1 MNILHNNRI
10 LKILCSLFLFV
21 ALLNIPSNETFTPNI
36 INVIAVSVFIFSLWI
51 TEALPI
57 PVTSLFPIFMM
68 PIFGIMDVGDIT
80 KHYGNKI
87 IFLFLSGLILAIAIS
102 KWNLSK
108 RIALYIL
115 KFTSKSVPGIM
126 LGFMIATAF
135 LSMWISNTATTMMML
150 PIAMSV
156 IGVLQAQNDQLNSF
170 AKYLLI
176 SIAYSASIGGMATI
190 IGTPPNAILASYASE
205 SLNYEFEFIQWF
217 KMFFP
222 LVVILIILMW
232 IYLRIFVGKIEG
244 NLSKGQKFIDD
255 EIKKLGKITYEEI
268 NVLIVFAIIA
278 CGWIFKSYLPFKIHD
293 SSIGIMGITL
303 LFILPDRKQKDTILN
318 WEDARE
324 ISWGTLLLFG
334 GGISIAKSLESSGI
348 ITILGDY
355 ISLWSDGNI
364 LLAIIIALFL
374 TIFLT
379 EFIGNAALIAIM
391 IPILVEIGSNMSVIG
406 AEHQFDLVL
415 PAVIACSCA
424 FMLPMSTPPN
434 AIIFSSKIIKISEM
448 ARVGFLANIF
458 AGLVILA
465 YFRYFIH

>member
-1 MNILHNNRI
+1 MNILLNNRI
-10 LKILCSLFLFV
+10 LKILFSISLFII
-21 ALLNIPSNETFTPNI
+21 ALNLPSNDTFTPNI

-51 TEALPI
+51 SEALPI
-57 PVTSLFPIFMM
+57 PVTSLFPLFMM
-68 PIFGIMDVGDIT
+68 PLFGIMDIGDVS
-80 KHYGNKI
+80 KNYGNKI
-87 IFLFLSGLILAIAIS
+87 IFLFLSGLILAIAIN
-102 KWNLSK
+102 KWQLSR
-108 RIALYIL
+108 RIALHIL
-115 KFTSKSVPGIM
+115 RFTSKSTSGIM

-156 IGVLQAQNDQLNSF
+156 IGVLQKQNDKFEIF

-176 SIAYSASIGGMATI
+176 AIAYSASIGGMATI

-205 SLNYEFEFIQWF
+205 SLNYEFEFVAWF

-222 LVVILIILMW
+222 LVVILIGLMW
-232 IYLRIFVGKIEG
+232 LYLKTFAGKIDG
-244 NLSKGQKFIDD
+244 DLSQGQKFIND

-268 NVLIVFAIIA
+268 NVLIVFAFIA
-278 CGWIFKSYLPFKIHD
+278 CGWIFKSYLPIKIHD
-293 SSIGIMGITL
+293 ASIGIMGITL
-303 LFILPDRKQKDTILN
+303 LFILPSKDKKDTILN
-318 WEDARE
+318 WEDARD

-334 GGISIAKSLESSGI
+334 GGISIAKALESSGI

-355 ISLWSDGNI
+355 ISAWSGGSI

-391 IPILVEIGSNMSVIG
+391 IPILVEIGLKMGGISG
-406 AEHQFDLVL
+406 QFDIVL

-434 AIIFSSKIIKISEM
+434 AIIFSSKLIKISEM
-448 ARVGFLANIF
+448 AKIGLLANIF
-458 AGLVILA
+458 AGLVVLG
-465 YFRYFIH
+465 YFRLFLS

>member
-1 MNILHNNRI
+1 MNILLNNRI
-10 LKILCSLFLFV
+10 LKILFSIILFLL
-21 ALLNIPSNETFTPNI
+21 LLNLPNNKTFTPEI

-57 PVTSLFPIFMM
+57 PVTSLFPLFMM
-68 PIFGIMDVGDIT
+68 PLFGIMEVGDVS
-80 KHYGNKI
+80 KNYGNKI

-115 KFTSKSVPGIM
+115 KFTSRSISGVM

-156 IGVLQAQNDQLNSF
+156 IHVLNKQDQKFDVF

-176 SIAYSASIGGMATI
+176 AIAYSASIGGMATL
-190 IGTPPNAILASYASE
+190 IGTPPNAIFASYASE
-205 SLNYEFEFIQWF
+205 SVNYEFQFMEWF
-217 KMFFP
+217 NMFFP
-222 LVVILIILMW
+222 LVVILILLMW
-232 IYLRIFVGKIEG
+232 LYLKNFMGKI
-244 NLSKGQKFIDD
+244 NADMSDTHKFIS
-255 EIKKLGKITYEEI
+255 EEFKKLGKITYEEI

-293 SSIGIMGITL
+293 ASIGIMGISL
-303 LFILPDRKQKDTILN
+303 LFALPNKKRDDAILN

-334 GGISIAKSLESSGI
+334 GGISIAKALESSGI

-355 ISLWSDGNI
+355 ISIWSGGSVLI
-364 LLAIIIALFL
+364 AIIIALFL
-374 TIFLT
+374 TIYLT

-391 IPILVEIGSNMSVIG
+391 IPILVEIGLNMSGVEG
-406 AEHQFDLVL
+406 QFDIVL

-434 AIIFSSKIIKISEM
+434 AIIFSSKLIKISEM
-448 ARVGFLANIF
+448 AKVGFLANLF
-458 AGLVILA
+458 VGLVVLG
-465 YFRYFIH
+465 YFRLFIS

>member
-10 LKILCSLFLFV
+10 LKILFSTILLV
-21 ALLNIPSNETFTPNI
+21 ATLNLPITEELSPNI
-36 INVIAVSVFIFSLWI
+36 INVIAVSIFIFSLWI

-68 PIFGIMDVGDIT
+68 PLFGIMEVSDVS
-80 KHYGNKI
+80 KNYGNKI

-102 KWNLSK
+102 KWHLSR
-108 RIALYIL
+108 RIALHIL
-115 KFTSKSVPGIM
+115 RFTSKSASGIM

-156 IGVLQAQNDQLNSF
+156 IGVLQKQDKKFDMF

-176 SIAYSASIGGMATI
+176 AIAYSASIGGMATI
-190 IGTPPNAILASYASE
+190 IGTPPNAIFVSYASD
-205 SLNYEFEFIQWF
+205 SLNYDFQFIEWF

-222 LVVILIILMW
+222 LVVVLIFLMW
-232 IYLRIFVGKIEG
+232 LYLKYFTGKVQG
-244 NLSKGQKFIDD
+244 DLSKGHKFIDD
-255 EIKKLGKITYEEI
+255 EIKKLGKITYEEV
-268 NVLIVFAIIA
+268 NVLIVFVLIA
-278 CGWIFKSYLPFKIHD
+278 CGWIFKSYLPVKIHD
-293 SSIGIMGITL
+293 ASIGIMGITL
-303 LFILPDRKQKDTILN
+303 LFILPSKDRKDTILN
-318 WEDARE
+318 WDDARD

-334 GGISIAKSLESSGI
+334 GGISIAKALESSGI

-355 ISLWSDGNI
+355 IAVWSGGSI

-379 EFIGNAALIAIM
+379 EFIGNVALIAIM
-391 IPILVEIGSNMSVIG
+391 IPILVEIGIKMGGIEG
-406 AEHQFDLVL
+406 QFDIIL

-434 AIIFSSKIIKISEM
+434 AIIFSSKLIKISEM
-448 ARVGFLANIF
+448 AKVGLLANIF
-458 AGLVILA
+458 AGLVILG
-465 YFRYFIH
+465 YFRLFITS

>member
-1 MNILHNNRI
+1 MNILLNNRI
-10 LKILCSLFLFV
+10 LKILFSIILFLL
-21 ALLNIPSNETFTPNI
+21 LLNLPNNKTFTPEI

-57 PVTSLFPIFMM
+57 PVTSLFPLFMM
-68 PIFGIMDVGDIT
+68 PLFGIMEVGDVS
-80 KHYGNKI
+80 KNYGNKI

-115 KFTSKSVPGIM
+115 KFTSRSISGVM

-156 IGVLQAQNDQLNSF
+156 IHVLNKQDQKFDVF

-176 SIAYSASIGGMATI
+176 AIAYSASIGGMATL
-190 IGTPPNAILASYASE
+190 IGTPPNAIFASYASE
-205 SLNYEFEFIQWF
+205 SVNYEFQFMEWF
-217 KMFFP
+217 NMFFP
-222 LVVILIILMW
+222 LVVILILLMW
-232 IYLRIFVGKIEG
+232 LYLKNFMGKI
-244 NLSKGQKFIDD
+244 NADMSDTHKFIS
-255 EIKKLGKITYEEI
+255 EEFKKLGKITYEEI
-268 NVLIVFAIIA
+268 NVLIAFAIIA

-293 SSIGIMGITL
+293 SSIGIMGISL
-303 LFILPDRKQKDTILN
+303 LFALPNKKRDDAILN

-334 GGISIAKSLESSGI
+334 GGISIAKALESSGI

-355 ISLWSDGNI
+355 ISIWSGGSVLI
-364 LLAIIIALFL
+364 AIIIALFL
-374 TIFLT
+374 TIYLT

-391 IPILVEIGSNMSVIG
+391 IPILVEIGLNMSGVEG
-406 AEHQFDLVL
+406 QFDIVL

-434 AIIFSSKIIKISEM
+434 AIIFSSKLIKISEM
-448 ARVGFLANIF
+448 AKVGFLANLF
-458 AGLVILA
+458 VGLVVLG
-465 YFRYFIH
+465 YFRLFIS

>member
-1 MNILHNNRI
+1 MNILLNNRI
-10 LKILCSLFLFV
+10 LKILFSIILFLL
-21 ALLNIPSNETFTPNI
+21 LLNLPNNKTFTPEI

-57 PVTSLFPIFMM
+57 PVTSLFPLFMM
-68 PIFGIMDVGDIT
+68 PLFGIMEVGDVS
-80 KHYGNKI
+80 KNYGNKI

-115 KFTSKSVPGIM
+115 KFTSRSISGVM

-156 IGVLQAQNDQLNSF
+156 IHVLNKQDQKFDVF

-176 SIAYSASIGGMATI
+176 AIAYSASIGGMATL
-190 IGTPPNAILASYASE
+190 IGTPPNAIFASYASE
-205 SLNYEFEFIQWF
+205 SVNYEFQFMEWF
-217 KMFFP
+217 NMFFP
-222 LVVILIILMW
+222 LVVILILLMW
-232 IYLRIFVGKIEG
+232 LYLKNFMGKI
-244 NLSKGQKFIDD
+244 NADMSDTHKFIS
-255 EIKKLGKITYEEI
+255 EEFKKLGKITYEEI

-293 SSIGIMGITL
+293 SSIGIMGISL
-303 LFILPDRKQKDTILN
+303 LFALPNKKRDDAILN

-334 GGISIAKSLESSGI
+334 GGISIAKALESSGI

-355 ISLWSDGNI
+355 ISIWSGGSVLI
-364 LLAIIIALFL
+364 AIIIALFL
-374 TIFLT
+374 TIYLT

-391 IPILVEIGSNMSVIG
+391 IPILVEIGLNMSGVEG
-406 AEHQFDLVL
+406 QFDIVL

-434 AIIFSSKIIKISEM
+434 AIIFSSKLIKISEM
-448 ARVGFLANIF
+448 AKVGFLANLF
-458 AGLVILA
+458 VGLVVLG
-465 YFRYFIH
+465 YFRLFIS

>member
-1 MNILHNNRI
+1 MNILLNNRI
-10 LKILCSLFLFV
+10 LKILFSIILFLL
-21 ALLNIPSNETFTPNI
+21 LLNLPSNKTFTPEI

-57 PVTSLFPIFMM
+57 PVTSLFPLFMM
-68 PIFGIMDVGDIT
+68 PLFGIMEVGDVS
-80 KHYGNKI
+80 KNYGNKI

-115 KFTSKSVPGIM
+115 KFTSRSISGVM

-156 IGVLQAQNDQLNSF
+156 IHVLNKQDQKFDVF

-176 SIAYSASIGGMATI
+176 AIAYSASIGGMATL
-190 IGTPPNAILASYASE
+190 IGTPPNAIFASYASE
-205 SLNYEFEFIQWF
+205 SVNYEFQFMEWF
-217 KMFFP
+217 NMFFP
-222 LVVILIILMW
+222 LVVILILLMW
-232 IYLRIFVGKIEG
+232 LYLKNFMGKI
-244 NLSKGQKFIDD
+244 NADMSDTHKFIS
-255 EIKKLGKITYEEI
+255 EEFKKLGKITYEEI

-293 SSIGIMGITL
+293 ASIGIMGISL
-303 LFILPDRKQKDTILN
+303 LFALPNKKRDDAILN

-334 GGISIAKSLESSGI
+334 GGISIAKALESSGI

-355 ISLWSDGNI
+355 ISIWSGGSVLI
-364 LLAIIIALFL
+364 AIIIALFL
-374 TIFLT
+374 TIYLT

-391 IPILVEIGSNMSVIG
+391 IPILVEIGLNMSGVEG
-406 AEHQFDLVL
+406 QFDIVL

-434 AIIFSSKIIKISEM
+434 AIIFSSKLIKISEM
-448 ARVGFLANIF
+448 AKVGFLANLF
-458 AGLVILA
+458 VGLVVLG
-465 YFRYFIH
+465 YFRLFIS

>member
-1 MNILHNNRI
+1 MNILLNNRI
-10 LKILCSLFLFV
+10 LKILFSIILFLL
-21 ALLNIPSNETFTPNI
+21 LLNLPSNKTFTPEI

-57 PVTSLFPIFMM
+57 PVTSLFPLFMM
-68 PIFGIMDVGDIT
+68 PLFGIMEVGDVS
-80 KHYGNKI
+80 KNYGNKI

-115 KFTSKSVPGIM
+115 KFTSRSISGVM

-156 IGVLQAQNDQLNSF
+156 IHVLNKQDQKFDVF

-176 SIAYSASIGGMATI
+176 AIAYSASIGGMATL
-190 IGTPPNAILASYASE
+190 IGTPPNAIFASYASE
-205 SLNYEFEFIQWF
+205 SVNYEFQFMEWF
-217 KMFFP
+217 NMFFP
-222 LVVILIILMW
+222 LVVILILLMW
-232 IYLRIFVGKIEG
+232 LYLKNFMGKI
-244 NLSKGQKFIDD
+244 NADMSDTHKFIS
-255 EIKKLGKITYEEI
+255 EEFKKLGKITYEEI

-293 SSIGIMGITL
+293 ASIGIMGISL
-303 LFILPDRKQKDTILN
+303 LFALPNKKRDDAILN

-334 GGISIAKSLESSGI
+334 GGISIAKALESSGI

-355 ISLWSDGNI
+355 ISIWSGGSVLI
-364 LLAIIIALFL
+364 AIIMALFL
-374 TIFLT
+374 TIYLT

-391 IPILVEIGSNMSVIG
+391 IPILVEIGLNMSGVEG
-406 AEHQFDLVL
+406 QFDIVL

-434 AIIFSSKIIKISEM
+434 AIIFSSKLIKISEM
-448 ARVGFLANIF
+448 AKVGFLANLF
-458 AGLVILA
+458 VGLVVLG
-465 YFRYFIH
+465 YFRLFIS

>member
-1 MNILHNNRI
+1 
-10 LKILCSLFLFV
+10 
-21 ALLNIPSNETFTPNI
+21 
-36 INVIAVSVFIFSLWI
+36 
-51 TEALPI
+51 
-57 PVTSLFPIFMM
+57 
-68 PIFGIMDVGDIT
+68 
-80 KHYGNKI
+80 
-87 IFLFLSGLILAIAIS
+87 
-102 KWNLSK
+102 
-108 RIALYIL
+108 
-115 KFTSKSVPGIM
+115 
-126 LGFMIATAF
+126 
-135 LSMWISNTATTMMML
+135 
-150 PIAMSV
+150 
-156 IGVLQAQNDQLNSF
+156 
-170 AKYLLI
+170 
-176 SIAYSASIGGMATI
+176 
-190 IGTPPNAILASYASE
+190 
-205 SLNYEFEFIQWF
+205 
-217 KMFFP
+217 
-222 LVVILIILMW
+222 
-232 IYLRIFVGKIEG
+232 
-244 NLSKGQKFIDD
+244 
-255 EIKKLGKITYEEI
+255 
-268 NVLIVFAIIA
+268 
-278 CGWIFKSYLPFKIHD
+278 
-293 SSIGIMGITL
+293 MGITL